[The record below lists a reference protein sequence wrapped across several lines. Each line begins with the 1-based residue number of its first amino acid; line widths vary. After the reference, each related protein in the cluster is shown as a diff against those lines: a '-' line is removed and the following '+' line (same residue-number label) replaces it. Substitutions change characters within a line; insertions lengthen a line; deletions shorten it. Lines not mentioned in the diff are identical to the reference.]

1 MLEHRVAVDGHF
13 LDHIG
18 LGALVPGGAGGI
30 GIEGGGVVAAGREEI
45 EREVGFVAVVACG
58 AAHIPFVLAL
68 GFAGGEDIFAGFGGQ
83 IEALVPVE
91 GHILDELEGIGA
103 GLIVF
108 DHVSGHL
115 QGAVERDV
123 EGQLTSQG
131 GTHVTLVV
139 GAHLLEIHHE
149 DARGVVHR
157 SADAAGEGEDGGVV
171 DGVAAERLVLCAA
184 RTLVGDEVGV
194 GSAQTGGACGLVG
207 VDHDVVVGGL
217 LHGIEVVVVQPL
229 AVVVLSAGDDVAH
242 IAALDGVVAVVDH
255 EAVGGIEMSLIVA
268 HRRGGFVVH
277 DELHA
282 ARLGI
287 FVEFLDVEV
296 GIGGDEVEDIVLL
309 VPEPV
314 LPSLVPT
321 LDEHGIESVFGG
333 KVDVSLHI
341 GRVGRVFGR
350 GGEFGVVGFAEFHT
364 AHGVGVG
371 PLSASGDHVPPHAH
385 VFHGVNPRGVV
396 DFGGFVEVEGDAAGE
411 NVGGFSPHDDGS
423 PRRIGGRL
431 QVALV
436 AARIG
441 GEVAHE
447 SVVLLVVGEVHGG
460 IVHTGGLVEVDIQA
474 VGGAHL
480 QRGLHGGGPGG
491 GAGRGGL
498 DGLLHPSAYAGE
510 FRLLVFELLGVVV
523 AGHPPGGVV
532 ARHGKF
538 RQLVGHD
545 KVGEFFLI
553 GELIAETE
561 SVVEEAEADVH
572 EAIVLRLFETHEQF
586 VVVIANAALLAQ
598 HGSPRLVE
606 AVVFVAQELEAA
618 VAIGFLLGVLVLGH
632 LGLHLREGV
641 LLAAVALEFVAKMGG
656 SDDGSAVDGEGVG
669 GSTVVDAEVEFH
681 FAVGRGDLLRVGGE
695 DQEGKGG
702 SEEGLLHFVEAAI

>member
-1 MLEHRVAVDGHF
+1 MLD
-13 LDHIG
+13 DIG
-18 LGALVPGGAGGI
+18 
-30 GIEGGGVVAAGREEI
+30 
-45 EREVGFVAVVACG
+45 
-58 AAHIPFVLAL
+58 
-68 GFAGGEDIFAGFGGQ
+68 
-83 IEALVPVE
+83 
-91 GHILDELEGIGA
+91 
-103 GLIVF
+103 
-108 DHVSGHL
+108 GHL

-123 EGQLTSQG
+123 ERQLASQG
-131 GTHVTLVV
+131 GTHATLVLRV
-139 GAHLLEIHHE
+139 HLLHVHDK
-149 DARGVVHR
+149 DARGIVHR

-171 DGVAAERLVLCAA
+171 DGVAAECLVLCAA
-184 RTLVGDEVGV
+184 RTLVADEVGV

-296 GIGGDEVEDIVLL
+296 GIGADKVENIILL
-309 VPEPV
+309 VAEPV
-314 LPSLVPT
+314 FPAFVPS
-321 LDEHGIESVFGG
+321 LDEHGVESVFGG

-350 GGEFGVVGFAEFHT
+350 SGEFGVVGFAEFHG

-447 SVVLLVVGEVHGG
+447 GVVLLVVGEVHGG

-474 VGGAHL
+474 IVGAHL
-480 QRGLHGGGPGG
+480 QRRLHGGGAGG
-491 GAGRGGL
+491 GAGRGSL
-498 DGLLHPSAYAGE
+498 DGLFHLSANAGE

-523 AGHPPGGVV
+523 TGHPPGSVV

-572 EAIVLRLFETHEQF
+572 ETIVLRLFETHEQF
-586 VVVIANAALLAQ
+586 VVVVANTALLAQ
-598 HGSPRLVE
+598 HGLPSLVE
-606 AVVFVAQELEAA
+606 AVVFVAHQFETAEAVCATLGFFIVGGRGLDFRKVVFLA
-618 VAIGFLLGVLVLGH
+618 VVG
-632 LGLHLREGV
+632 
-641 LLAAVALEFVAKMGG
+641 LEFVAEMGG
-656 SDDGSAVDGEGVG
+656 GDDGSAVDGESVG
-669 GSTVVDAEVEFH
+669 GSSAVDAEVEFQL
-681 FAVGRGDLLRVGGE
+681 AVGRGDLLRYGREGEERESGGE
-695 DQEGKGG
+695 ENFLHGV
-702 SEEGLLHFVEAAI
+702 GLYKLCRCAPI